1 MGSPVSEA
9 IRLYKNGMSV
19 SNISRELGVSPVT
32 VYKWLQK
39 AGMHTKRKI
48 KRSGVDMH
56 LVSEMLDL
64 NGFVRV
70 DSLETGRKLVRLVPG
85 TWLVV
90 INFGVGS
97 IGRKYSSTEFFGS
110 RLPNMH
116 FLVRDSELF
125 RLHILRFLDGIFLE
139 QNSSASPGM
148 RKAFTHFLNSFGL
161 KRYAQI
167 GPAMRRRT
175 I

>member
-9 IRLYKNGMSV
+9 IRLYRNGMSV

-39 AGMHTKRKI
+39 AGMRAKRTIKRK
-48 KRSGVDMH
+48 SVDMQ
-56 LVSEMLDL
+56 LVSAELDL
-64 NGFVRV
+64 NGFVKV
-70 DSLETGRKLVRLVPG
+70 DSLEIGRKLERAIPG

-97 IGRKYSSTEFFGS
+97 IGRKFSSTEFFGS
-110 RLPNMH
+110 RLSNMH

-125 RLHILRFLDGIFLE
+125 RLHISRFLDGLFQE
-139 QNSSASPGM
+139 QNGSASPGM
-148 RKAFTHFLNSFGL
+148 RRAFTHFLNSFGL
-161 KRYAQI
+161 KRYAQKGNAI
-167 GPAMRRRT
+167 RHQ
-175 I
+175 II